1 MGDKHVR
8 IKSGAPWEPVMG
20 YCRAVRAGAIVA
32 VSGSAAVGEDG
43 KLVGEGDMYAQTR
56 QCIRVIAAALEKAG
70 CGLED
75 VIRTRTY
82 VTDIDQWEQVA
93 RAHSAVFGAAPP
105 AATLVEVS
113 RLIDPA
119 MLVEIEADAVMP
131 ADTEG

>member
-1 MGDKHVR
+1 MTDKHVR
-8 IKSGAPWEPVMG
+8 IKSGAPWEPVFG
-20 YCRAVRAGAIVA
+20 YCRAVRAGSIIA
-32 VSGSAAVGEDG
+32 VSGSASVGEDG
-43 KLVGEGDMYAQTR
+43 KLVGEGDMYEQAR

-75 VIRTRTY
+75 VVRTRTY
-82 VTDIDQWEQVA
+82 VTDIDQWKQVA
-93 RAHSAVFGAAPP
+93 RAHSAAFGAAPP
-105 AATLVEVS
+105 ATTLVEVS

>member
-1 MGDKHVR
+1 MADKHVR

-20 YCRAVRAGAIVA
+20 YCRAVRAGSIIA
-32 VSGSAAVGEDG
+32 VSGSASVGEDG
-43 KLVGEGDMYAQTR
+43 ELVGEGDMYEQAR
-56 QCIRVIAAALEKAG
+56 QCIRVIAAALETAG
-70 CGLED
+70 CSLED

-93 RAHSAVFGAAPP
+93 RAHSAAFGAAPP
-105 AATLVEVS
+105 ATTLVEVS